1 MQDPTTDTTPP
12 AMRDFIQQLP
22 KAELHVHL
30 EGTLEPEHI
39 FSLAQRNGIA
49 LKYKTPAEV
58 VAAYDFHD
66 LPSFLAIYYA
76 AMDVLREEQDFYEL
90 ALHYFRRAAAQNV
103 VYVEPFFDPQAHT
116 SRGVAFDTV
125 ISGISKAQEEAR
137 RSLGVE
143 SNLIMC
149 FLRDMSAE
157 SAAEHLEMAIPHLDK
172 LIGVGLDS
180 DEKDNP
186 PAKFASVFARARAL
200 GLKLTM
206 HCDVNQK
213 DILEHIGE
221 CLDLIEVDRIDH
233 GINALEDD
241 ALCTEIA
248 RRGLG
253 LTVCPVSNRFVVQ
266 NLTGDEIRE
275 MLRRGMKATIN
286 SDDPAYFRAYMNENL
301 SALVDDAGF
310 SREELLTLTRNAFEV
325 SWMDESKKADY
336 LARLDRVN

>member
-1 MQDPTTDTTPP
+1 
-12 AMRDFIQQLP
+12 MREFIQQLP

-39 FSLAQRNGIA
+39 FELAQRNDIA
-49 LKYKTPAEV
+49 LPYSTPEEV

-66 LPSFLAIYYA
+66 LPSFLKIYYA

-90 ALHYFRRAAAQNV
+90 AFRYFERAAAQNV

-116 SRGVAFDTV
+116 VRGVDFATV
-125 ISGISKAQEEAR
+125 IRGIHRAQEDAAKQ
-137 RSLGVE
+137 LGVQ
-143 SNLIMC
+143 SSLIMC

-157 SAAEHLEMAIPHLDK
+157 SAAEHLQMAEPYLDW
-172 LIGVGLDS
+172 LVGVGLDS

-186 PAKFASVFARARAL
+186 PSKFAEVFARARSL

-213 DILEHIGE
+213 DILEHIRE
-221 CLDLIEVDRIDH
+221 CLDLIQVDRIDH
-233 GINALEDD
+233 GVNALEDPR
-241 ALCTEIA
+241 LCEEIA

-266 NLTGDEIRE
+266 SLTGNEIRE
-275 MLRRGMKATIN
+275 MLSRGMLATIN

-301 SALVDDAGF
+301 IALTEEAGF
-310 SREELLTLTRNAFEV
+310 SADEIRQLVRNGFEV
-325 SWMDESKKADY
+325 SWLPERRRAEY
-336 LARLDRVN
+336 IARVDAVAA